1 MLLFSD
7 GPYPGLCIS
16 LEVVLCE
23 KCCCLVMD
31 HIPSYVGVVLC
42 EKCCCLNVVPLYQ
55 HISDIPP
62 THRVVI
68 HYIKCLCEVQPVFSD
83 AACMP

>member
-1 MLLFSD
+1 MYLLRSCVVWEVLFSD

-16 LEVVLCE
+16 L
-23 KCCCLVMD
+23 
-31 HIPSYVGVVLC
+31 GVVLC
-42 EKCCCLNVVPLYQ
+42 EKCCCLNVFPLYQ

-62 THRVVI
+62 IHRVVI

>member
-1 MLLFSD
+1 M
-7 GPYPGLCIS
+7 
-16 LEVVLCE
+16 
-23 KCCCLVMD
+23 
-31 HIPSYVGVVLC
+31 LC